1 MQAMRG
7 EHLPVFGDGQNVRDW
22 LYVEEHCMALNG
34 VVESGV
40 IGETYCVGAAEEQKH
55 LELVHMVCKLLD
67 ELAADLPQGPC
78 AELIEFVAHRLGH
91 DCRYAIDPG
100 KIMGQLGWRPQE
112 DFRTALRKTVQ
123 WYLANQDWVNRMET
137 RAVELKG

>member
-40 IGETYCVGAAEEQKH
+40 IGETYCVGAAE
-55 LELVHMVCKLLD
+55 
-67 ELAADLPQGPC
+67 
-78 AELIEFVAHRLGH
+78 
-91 DCRYAIDPG
+91 
-100 KIMGQLGWRPQE
+100 
-112 DFRTALRKTVQ
+112 
-123 WYLANQDWVNRMET
+123 
-137 RAVELKG
+137 